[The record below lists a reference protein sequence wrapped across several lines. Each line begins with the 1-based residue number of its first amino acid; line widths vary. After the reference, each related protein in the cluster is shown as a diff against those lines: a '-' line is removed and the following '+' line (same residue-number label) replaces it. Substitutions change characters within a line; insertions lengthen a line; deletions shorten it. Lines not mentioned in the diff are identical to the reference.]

1 MISPDSSLVAAFLKI
16 RFYSPL
22 NFTFLQQG
30 IKERTAFE
38 FNVHSG
44 TRVNCFLSPQTTNCV
59 NCSMGELKLATI
71 RTSVTYFE
79 ETGNFL
85 SIVKAAPM
93 LMPEESLIWGSIKN
107 F

>member
-1 MISPDSSLVAAFLKI
+1 
-16 RFYSPL
+16 
-22 NFTFLQQG
+22 
-30 IKERTAFE
+30 
-38 FNVHSG
+38 
-44 TRVNCFLSPQTTNCV
+44 
-59 NCSMGELKLATI
+59 MGELKLATI